1 MAVSKIEQKIFEFL
15 YNNSVEGT
23 FTTKDFSKIV
33 GFKVAPITM
42 VRLETF
48 RVLKSYNTKPKTYS
62 VLTDE
67 EGSTVKEYIENI
79 K

>member
-33 GFKVAPITM
+33 GFEVAPRTM
-42 VRLETF
+42 VRLEIF

-67 EGSTVKEYIENI
+67 EGNTVKEYIDSI